1 MQILV
6 YMVVFTNVRTSS
18 ESLMNYV
25 AILWVEVGQPSS
37 RTANDKILD
46 IRKTQI

>member
-6 YMVVFTNVRTSS
+6 YMVVFTNVQPSD

-25 AILWVEVGQPSS
+25 AILWAEVRQPSS
-37 RTANDKILD
+37 RTTNDKILD
-46 IRKTQI
+46 IGKAQI